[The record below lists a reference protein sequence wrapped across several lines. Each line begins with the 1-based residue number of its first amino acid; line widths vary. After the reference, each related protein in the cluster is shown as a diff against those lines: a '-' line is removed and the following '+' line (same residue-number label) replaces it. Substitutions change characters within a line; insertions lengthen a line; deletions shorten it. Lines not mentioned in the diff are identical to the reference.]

1 MHAAEKNE
9 RSYKRKKVSGM
20 HVWEITCTFYVMT
33 GARVHNDKLHKMAP
47 EEKFYRIQ
55 TMEFDE
61 FCPDSGA
68 PWNS

>member
-1 MHAAEKNE
+1 
-9 RSYKRKKVSGM
+9 M